1 MSASLERSRGLQ
13 TDALHPLQYN
23 LLLSRPA
30 VISLRSFFLVVLN
43 VLLMMGSRLLRDG
56 PGGRLVG
63 GLGLLCVALVLMVSV
78 AHARKSSAGAL
89 QVRWVPNQ
97 MWLARTRAP
106 RPSLQSHIHVWQAT
120 RQAGWH
126 EEEAA
131 ASLVP
136 PRSLFERLN
145 PFAASEARLQPQQ
158 CPNVDPVPWGEWGR
172 Q

>member
-1 MSASLERSRGLQ
+1 MACSHSC
-13 TDALHPLQYN
+13 TPPL
-23 LLLSRPA
+23 
-30 VISLRSFFLVVLN
+30 
-43 VLLMMGSRLLRDG
+43 
-56 PGGRLVG
+56 
-63 GLGLLCVALVLMVSV
+63 
-78 AHARKSSAGAL
+78 
-89 QVRWVPNQ
+89 
-97 MWLARTRAP
+97 P
-106 RPSLQSHIHVWQAT
+106 RVSLQSHIHVWQAT